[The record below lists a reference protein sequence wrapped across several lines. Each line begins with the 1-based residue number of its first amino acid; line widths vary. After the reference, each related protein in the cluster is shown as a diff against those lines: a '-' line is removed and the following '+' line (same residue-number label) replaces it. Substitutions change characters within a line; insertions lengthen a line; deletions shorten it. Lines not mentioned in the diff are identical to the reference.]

1 MAPPI
6 YDQDGV
12 AAARAGGFNT
22 LREPF
27 PDPFWDYASQVMPAS
42 VRQAIR
48 WCQHVVTSNNTYG
61 QALRRVASYFI
72 TDVEIN
78 DAKADPE
85 ETQKY
90 EEYLVESLGIKA
102 ETLTGLLN
110 YLIYGNGFLSVLQPF
125 RRALACPKG
134 CIEMPLAKVFNTQ
147 SMNFTWAN
155 CEFTATCPRCGY
167 HGPFEHIDRQ
177 SEDPDDVF
185 LKWWNPLDIEIIP
198 DVVTKRCSY
207 IWNIAPE
214 DRKAIKDG
222 KSLLVLENTPWE
234 VIQAVKNDEKL
245 CFDKD
250 MILHLREE
258 APAGYRM
265 HGWGL
270 SRVLLNFRQAWIVQ
284 VMRRFNEAIAL
295 DYINPFRVL
304 TPEPKPGADASS
316 SDPILGMDLSAF
328 TAQVNGMLRRHRYDP
343 ATWHTLPFPI
353 KYQALGGD
361 AKQFAPKELLDQS
374 ETCLLDGIGVP
385 VEMYKGT
392 MTVQAAQIG
401 IRLFE
406 STWNSLPQARDKIL
420 RFTMK
425 RLSTLLSW
433 ERLKARWRP
442 VTLVDDADKMAAKL
456 QLMMAKQIS
465 QGTGLSAI
473 GESFEQEQRRML
485 SEQKTIATLTAEAQ
499 KEMQSEADIDALL
512 AGAPGGEDSG
522 AGGGGAAGQFAAG
535 QPTQPNQ
542 PITPEELSQK
552 AQTIA
557 QSYVNMPDPQ
567 RRSAMIQLHKT
578 DPVIAPMVSDMVEQ
592 LTNQMR
598 LQGGEM
604 LKQQQ
609 QQQAPMKT
617 AGLLERYPPWRPRR
631 TLR

>member
-1 MAPPI
+1 MAPPL

-12 AAARAGGFNT
+12 TAARAGGFNT
-22 LREPF
+22 QREPF
-27 PDPFWDYASQVMPAS
+27 PDPFWDYASQVMPS
-42 VRQAIR
+42 SIRQAIR

-72 TDVEIN
+72 TDIEIN
-78 DAKADPE
+78 DAKADSDE
-85 ETQKY
+85 MQKY
-90 EEYLVESLGIKA
+90 EEYLVESLGIKS
-102 ETLTGLLN
+102 ETLIGLMNFLC
-110 YLIYGNGFLSVLQPF
+110 YGNAFLSVMQPF
-125 RRALACPKG
+125 RRSLACPKG
-134 CIEMPLAKVFNTQ
+134 CLEMPLAKVFNTQ
-147 SMNFTWAN
+147 SMNFSWSG
-155 CEFTATCPRCGY
+155 CEFMATCPRCRY
-167 HGPFEHIDRQ
+167 HGPFDHIDRQ

-198 DVVTKRCSY
+198 DVTTNRCTY

-234 VIQAVKNDEKL
+234 VIQIVKNDEKL
-245 CFDKD
+245 CFDKG
-250 MILHLREE
+250 MILHLKED
-258 APAGYRM
+258 ALAGYRM
-265 HGWGL
+265 NGWGL

-420 RFTMK
+420 RFVMK
-425 RLSTLLSW
+425 RLSTLLAW

-485 SEQKTIATLTAEAQ
+485 NEQKTIATLTAEAQ
-499 KEMQSEADIDALL
+499 KEMQAEADVEALL

-522 AGGGGAAGQFAAG
+522 AGAGGAAAQFGAA
-535 QPTQPNQ
+535 QPTNPNQ

-557 QSYVNMPDPQ
+557 QSYINMPDSQ

-578 DPVIAPMVSDMVEQ
+578 DPIVAPMVSDMVEQ
-592 LTNQMR
+592 MTNQMR
-598 LQGGEM
+598 MQGGEM

-609 QQQAPMKT
+609 QQQAPQKT
-617 AGLLERYPPWRPRR
+617 AGLLTQYPPWRPRR
-631 TLR
+631 SLR